1 MEPPVAPGLNDNDL
15 VTHFFA
21 LSFDMLCVA
30 DSNGYFIRLNPSWM
44 DVLGYS
50 LEELMA
56 KPYVDFVHPDDLNAT
71 IRESDALQNGRKVIT
86 FENRYRTKQGGW
98 KWLSW
103 NAVPQEDGL
112 VFAVARDVTAEK
124 LERQH
129 LDDLVHKLERANHEL
144 DQFAHVVSHDL
155 KSPLRAMMSLS
166 EFIVE
171 DMGEDLSPEVKG
183 HVKMLRERVAG
194 MNRFIEDLLN
204 FARAGTK
211 EKPVDWIDLNSV
223 LAEVISGLECPEGYE
238 VELPDVLQPIQG
250 HWVELVQVFQ
260 NLLANA
266 IKYRA
271 VQNGN
276 ASVKQESMDDM
287 WIFSIQDNGIG
298 VPLAQQERIFKLF
311 KRAVDDGSVEGTG
324 LGLALVKKIV
334 EGVGG
339 RIWVNSEEGKG
350 ATFKFTWPKTITTSI

>member
-1 MEPPVAPGLNDNDL
+1 M
-15 VTHFFA
+15 
-21 LSFDMLCVA
+21 
-30 DSNGYFIRLNPSWM
+30 
-44 DVLGYS
+44 
-50 LEELMA
+50 
-56 KPYVDFVHPDDLNAT
+56 
-71 IRESDALQNGRKVIT
+71 
-86 FENRYRTKQGGW
+86 
-98 KWLSW
+98 
-103 NAVPQEDGL
+103 
-112 VFAVARDVTAEK
+112 
-124 LERQH
+124 
-129 LDDLVHKLERANHEL
+129 
-144 DQFAHVVSHDL
+144 
-155 KSPLRAMMSLS
+155 
-166 EFIVE
+166 
-171 DMGEDLSPEVKG
+171 
-183 HVKMLRERVAG
+183 
-194 MNRFIEDLLN
+194 
-204 FARAGTK
+204 
-211 EKPVDWIDLNSV
+211 NSV